1 MEQDIKEKFDKVSVI
16 KDEFEQRRKKY
27 IRDRDDLKNYKVQI
41 SEEIRKV
48 KYEHDLKEK
57 KLTMHESYNLY
68 NDAEK
73 KMIQAENQVYN
84 LKNFIIIK
92 SREMNYE
99 QLRDECRTLVDELN
113 KLTIKKNLLHLFF
126 IKN

>member
-99 QLRDECRTLVDELN
+99 QSRDECRTLVDELN
-113 KLTIKKNLLHLFF
+113 KLIIKNLW
-126 IKN
+126 II